1 MEVIFIELG
10 GAMWV
15 LFIDLE
21 TGYSTIVMGT
31 WTLLGNCISEPSIC
45 YVFKT
50 VYIRDAGFT
59 YNEAAC
65 RLRFS
70 RPPPSDSP

>member
-31 WTLLGNCISEPSIC
+31 WILLGNCIPEPSMC
-45 YVFKT
+45 YVVKT

-59 YNEAAC
+59 DNEAAC
-65 RLRFS
+65 GLRFS